1 MGQNIKKKTL
11 KKKII
16 IFMPSIEGGGV
27 EKNLFIVTNH
37 LATKIKNLYLI
48 SISKKYKKKFHKSVN
63 FITLNSNFWDNF
75 GRKMKY
81 ILSIFLLIKLF
92 LKDRKVIV
100 FAFQANI
107 YCVIVCKI
115 FFVKVITRS
124 NTAPI
129 GWSNN
134 ILKRFLFKFFLN
146 LSDKII
152 VNSVEFKKNLKKELS
167 LESDCIYNPLNFS
180 EIIKKSKSKSKKIF
194 TNNKLK
200 ILNIGRL
207 TNQKDQITILKALNI
222 IKKKI
227 NFEMIIVGRGILKE
241 ELLNFIRLNNL
252 TKKVKIMDFVEN
264 PFPLIKQSDLFI
276 LSSKYEGL
284 PNVLLEALVL
294 KKFIISSN
302 CRTGPKEILINGKG
316 GLLFKIGNYTQ
327 LAKQIIYFN
336 KNKATCKK
344 LLKKS
349 TKALYRF
356 DYKTNL
362 EKYFQLV
369 KSIDAKSQEY

>member
-152 VNSVEFKKNLKKELS
+152 VNSLEFKKNLKKELS

-222 IKKKI
+222 VKKKI